1 MKNFL
6 SNVDIPNISE
16 NQAKLCKENLTEKIL
31 YSFLKSMQS
40 EKSPGNDGLTKKCY
54 EMFQTELQEI
64 IVYSVSEA
72 KEKGILSTS
81 QRHAIIKL
89 TEKKDRDKRFI
100 QNWRPNSLLNVDLKN
115 ISKAL
120 SEKLKKCPTRFD
132 ILTTNSLC

>member
-1 MKNFL
+1 
-6 SNVDIPNISE
+6 
-16 NQAKLCKENLTEKIL
+16 
-31 YSFLKSMQS
+31 MQS
-40 EKSPGNDGLTKKCY
+40 DKSPGNDGLKKKYY

-64 IVYSVSEA
+64 FVYSVSED

-81 QRHAIIKL
+81 QRPAIIKL

-132 ILTTNSLC
+132 ILTTNVLC

>member
-115 ISKAL
+115 ISTAL